1 MFAHERYD
9 QFLAHSGTSFSRT
22 FHLAQN
28 CMGSLFLFDLF
39 SIELGIWGHNSY
51 GSLNL
56 FAFDGVLGV
65 LAFSSA
71 IANCIS

>member
-1 MFAHERYD
+1 MRETFPLSRHTTMFAHERYD
-9 QFLAHSGTSFSRT
+9 QFLAYSGTSFSRT

-51 GSLNL
+51 SLLNL
-56 FAFDGVLGV
+56 LHSMVYWV
-65 LAFSSA
+65 
-71 IANCIS
+71 C